1 MLETHTTT
9 ATLVRTER
17 GLTLAGTRITLY
29 DILTYLKADWPPQ
42 LIQHWLNLTA
52 QQMSDVLAY
61 ITTYSE
67 TVEAEYQQVV
77 QRAEENRRY
86 WEERNQERLTRRAHE
101 PPKPGLEA
109 VYAKLQARKA
119 SRDRQ

>member
-1 MLETHTTT
+1 
-9 ATLVRTER
+9 VRTER

-42 LIQHWLNLTA
+42 LIQHWLNLTT
-52 QQMSDVLAY
+52 QQMADALAY
-61 ITTYSE
+61 ITTHSE
-67 TVEAEYQQVV
+67 TVETEYQQVV

-86 WEERNQERLTRRAHE
+86 WEERNQERFVRRTHK

-109 VYAKLQARKA
+109 VYAKLQARRA
-119 SRDRQ
+119 ARGRQ